1 MIKLKK
7 LPENWELK
15 NDIFAIFKEIKM
27 RKHFYI
33 LAFAI
38 AFLGTTQVSAQ
49 KFGFVNSQAL
59 IQDIP
64 EVKEANSN
72 IETYR
77 NQLQK
82 KGQEMLKSL
91 QTKYQELERQQGQG
105 EISPK
110 QLEEEAAKLK
120 QEEQAILAFEQDSQ
134 QKILKKSEALLSPLR
149 DKIQKAI
156 DEVAAENN
164 YDYIF
169 DYSSGFVLYAD
180 KSTDVSEL
188 VKAKLK

>member
-1 MIKLKK
+1 
-7 LPENWELK
+7 
-15 NDIFAIFKEIKM
+15 M
-27 RKHFYI
+27 RKHLFI
-33 LAFAI
+33 LTFAFALLSVSQI
-38 AFLGTTQVSAQ
+38 SAQ
-49 KFGFVNSQAL
+49 KFGYVNSQEL

-91 QTKYQELERQQGQG
+91 QAKYQELERKQAQG

-110 QLEEEAAKLK
+110 QLEEEAARLK
-120 QEEQAILAFEQDSQ
+120 QEEQTILSFEQESQ
-134 QKILKKSEALLSPLR
+134 QKILKKSEDLLSPLR
-149 DKIQKAI
+149 DKIQNAI

-164 YDYIF
+164 FDYIF
-169 DYSSGFVLYAD
+169 DYSTGFVLFAD
-180 KSTDVSEL
+180 KSTDVSAL
-188 VKAKLK
+188 VKAKLKQ